1 MEKIYVS
8 KQKVRNFV
16 SRVSCEKT
24 DAIENEYEA
33 LLTQEIK
40 SLDAFKRLEETLSE
54 ARKAAKDIRQAGVGD
69 SVLASIPTSEFLIDR
84 MISRGKSFYNE
95 PPKTW
100 ATICELIK
108 PFVERLSKVRN
119 ARQSAYRIIDEAQT
133 GRAAADALREAGLD
147 YYTWENRKP
156 EMVLDLS
163 ALKGGD

>member
-1 MEKIYVS
+1 MAKPYIS
-8 KQKVRNFV
+8 KQKVRDFV
-16 SRVSCEKT
+16 SRVSLDKT
-24 DAIENEYEA
+24 DAIEKEYEA
-33 LLTQEIK
+33 LLTKEIK
-40 SLDAFKRLEETLSE
+40 SLDAFKRLEEALSE
-54 ARKAAKDIRQAGVGD
+54 ARIAAKEIKQAGFGD
-69 SVLASIPTSEFLIDR
+69 SVLASIPASDFLIDR

-95 PPKTW
+95 PPKAW
-100 ATICELIK
+100 ASICELLN

>member
-1 MEKIYVS
+1 MTKPYIS
-8 KQKVRNFV
+8 KQKVRDFV
-16 SRVSCEKT
+16 SRVSSDKT

-40 SLDAFKRLEETLSE
+40 SLDAFKRLEESLSE
-54 ARKAAKDIRQAGVGD
+54 ARKAAREIKQAGFGD
-69 SVLASIPTSEFLIDR
+69 SVLASIPKSEFLINR
-84 MISRGKSFYNE
+84 MISRGKSFYKE
-95 PPKTW
+95 PLKEW
-100 ATICELIK
+100 AVICELLK

>member
-1 MEKIYVS
+1 MTKPYIS
-8 KQKVRNFV
+8 KQKVRDFV
-16 SRVSCEKT
+16 SRVSSDKT
-24 DAIENEYEA
+24 DAIENEYES

-40 SLDAFKRLEETLSE
+40 SLDAFKRLEEALSE
-54 ARKAAKDIRQAGVGD
+54 ARKAAREIKQAGFGD
-69 SVLASIPTSEFLIDR
+69 SVLASIPKSEFLIDR

-95 PPKTW
+95 PLKEW
-100 ATICELIK
+100 AAICELLK

>member
-1 MEKIYVS
+1 MTKPYIS
-8 KQKVRNFV
+8 KQKVRDFV
-16 SRVSCEKT
+16 SRVSSDKT

-40 SLDAFKRLEETLSE
+40 SLDAFKRLEEALSE
-54 ARKAAKDIRQAGVGD
+54 ARKAAREIKQVGFGD
-69 SVLASIPTSEFLIDR
+69 SVLASIPKSEFLIDR

-95 PPKTW
+95 PLKEW
-100 ATICELIK
+100 AAICELLK

-147 YYTWENRKP
+147 YYTWENRQP

>member
-1 MEKIYVS
+1 MTKPYIS
-8 KQKVRNFV
+8 KQKVRDFV
-16 SRVSCEKT
+16 SRVSSDKT

-40 SLDAFKRLEETLSE
+40 SLDAFKRLEEALSE
-54 ARKAAKDIRQAGVGD
+54 ARKAAREIKQAGFGD
-69 SVLASIPTSEFLIDR
+69 SVLASIPKSEFFIDR

-95 PPKTW
+95 PLKEW
-100 ATICELIK
+100 AAICELLK

>member
-1 MEKIYVS
+1 MTKPYIS
-8 KQKVRNFV
+8 KQKVRDFV
-16 SRVSCEKT
+16 SRVSSDKT

-40 SLDAFKRLEETLSE
+40 SLDAFKRLEEALSE
-54 ARKAAKDIRQAGVGD
+54 ARKAAREIKQAGFGD
-69 SVLASIPTSEFLIDR
+69 SVLASIPKSEFLIDC

-95 PPKTW
+95 PLKEW
-100 ATICELIK
+100 AAICELLK

>member
-1 MEKIYVS
+1 MTKPYIS
-8 KQKVRNFV
+8 KQKVRDFV
-16 SRVSCEKT
+16 SRVSSDKT
-24 DAIENEYEA
+24 DAIENEHEA

-40 SLDAFKRLEETLSE
+40 SLDAFKRLEEALSE
-54 ARKAAKDIRQAGVGD
+54 ARKAAREIKQAGFGD
-69 SVLASIPTSEFLIDR
+69 SVLASIPKSEFLIDR

-95 PPKTW
+95 PLKEW
-100 ATICELIK
+100 AAICELLK

>member
-16 SRVSCEKT
+16 SRVSCDKT

-40 SLDAFKRLEETLSE
+40 SLDAFKRLEEALSE
-54 ARKAAKDIRQAGVGD
+54 ARKAAKDIRQAGFGD

-84 MISRGKSFYNE
+84 MISQGLMFYHN
-95 PPKTW
+95 PTRSW
-100 ATICELIK
+100 VAICKLLK
-108 PFVERLSKVRN
+108 PFVERLTEVRN
-119 ARQSAYRIIDEAQT
+119 AEQNAYRIIDEAQT
-133 GRAAADALREAGLD
+133 GRAAADALKEAGLD
-147 YYTWENRKP
+147 YYTWEARKP
-156 EMVLDLS
+156 ERVLDLS

>member
-1 MEKIYVS
+1 MTKPYIS
-8 KQKVRNFV
+8 KQKVRDFV
-16 SRVSCEKT
+16 SRVSSDKT

-40 SLDAFKRLEETLSE
+40 SLDAFKRLEESLSE
-54 ARKAAKDIRQAGVGD
+54 ARKAAREIKQAGFGD
-69 SVLASIPTSEFLIDR
+69 SVLASIPKSEFLINR
-84 MISRGKSFYNE
+84 MISRGKSFYKE
-95 PPKTW
+95 PLKEW
-100 ATICELIK
+100 AVICELLK

-119 ARQSAYRIIDEAQT
+119 ARQSAYRIIDEVQT

>member
-1 MEKIYVS
+1 MTKPYIS
-8 KQKVRNFV
+8 KQKVRDFV
-16 SRVSCEKT
+16 SRVSSDKT
-24 DAIENEYEA
+24 NAIENEYEA

-40 SLDAFKRLEETLSE
+40 SLDAFKRLEESLSE
-54 ARKAAKDIRQAGVGD
+54 ARKAAREIKQAGFGD
-69 SVLASIPTSEFLIDR
+69 SVLASIPKSEFLIDR

-95 PPKTW
+95 PLKEW
-100 ATICELIK
+100 AAICELLK

>member
-1 MEKIYVS
+1 MTKPYIS
-8 KQKVRNFV
+8 KQKVRDFV
-16 SRVSCEKT
+16 SRVSSDKT
-24 DAIENEYEA
+24 DAIESEYEA

-40 SLDAFKRLEETLSE
+40 SLDAFKCLEEALSE
-54 ARKAAKDIRQAGVGD
+54 ARKAAREIKQAGFGD
-69 SVLASIPTSEFLIDR
+69 SVLASIPKSEFLIDR

-95 PPKTW
+95 PLKEW
-100 ATICELIK
+100 AAICELLK

>member
-1 MEKIYVS
+1 MTKPYIS
-8 KQKVRNFV
+8 KQKVRDFV
-16 SRVSCEKT
+16 SRVSCDKT
-24 DAIENEYEA
+24 DAIEQEYEA

-40 SLDAFKRLEETLSE
+40 SLDAFKRLEESLSE
-54 ARKAAKDIRQAGVGD
+54 ARKAAREIKQAGFGD
-69 SVLASIPTSEFLIDR
+69 SVLASIPKSEFLIDR

-95 PPKTW
+95 PLKEW
-100 ATICELIK
+100 AAICELLK

>member
-1 MEKIYVS
+1 MAKPYIS
-8 KQKVRNFV
+8 KQKVRDFV
-16 SRVSCEKT
+16 SRVSSEKT
-24 DAIENEYEA
+24 DAIEKEYEA
-33 LLTQEIK
+33 LLTKEIK
-40 SLDAFKRLEETLSE
+40 SLDAFKRLEEALFE
-54 ARKAAKDIRQAGVGD
+54 ARKAAMEIKRAGFGD
-69 SVLASIPTSEFLIDR
+69 SVLYSMPASEFLIDR
-84 MISRGKSFYNE
+84 MISRCKSCYHE
-95 PPKTW
+95 MPKERT
-100 ATICELIK
+100 AICELLK